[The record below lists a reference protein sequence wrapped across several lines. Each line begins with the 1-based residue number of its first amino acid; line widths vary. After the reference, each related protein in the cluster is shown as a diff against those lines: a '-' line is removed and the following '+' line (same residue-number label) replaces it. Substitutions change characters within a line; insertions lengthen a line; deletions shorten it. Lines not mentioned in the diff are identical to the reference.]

1 MFENLMGMFG
11 GGGGLMNMLLPM
23 VTKPETIKMLQDK
36 TREMFAHL
44 AEKFGCEIHDVSI
57 SLQLVKHPI
66 SSKDAEGNTVVELD
80 ENGQPK
86 IQERF
91 LILFF
96 VDKEG
101 KRTAVQKAWA
111 DEYIQD
117 VINQVNPNEQGKT

>member
-1 MFENLMGMFG
+1 MFENLMGMFS
-11 GGGGLMNMLLPM
+11 GGGGLMKNMLLPM

-36 TREMFAHL
+36 TKEMFAHL
-44 AEKFGCEIHDVSI
+44 AEKFGCGIHDVSI
-57 SLQLVKHPI
+57 SLQLKSTPVNKT
-66 SSKDAEGNTVVELD
+66 DNEGNILIELD

-86 IQERF
+86 SNMQERF

-111 DEYIQD
+111 DEYLQD
-117 VINQVNPNEQGKT
+117 VLNQIKDEK

>member
-1 MFENLMGMFG
+1 MFGMDNLMGMFG

-36 TREMFAHL
+36 TKEMFAHL
-44 AEKFGCEIHDVSI
+44 AEKFGCGIHDVSI
-57 SLQLVKHPI
+57 SLQLVKVQVNK
-66 SSKDAEGNTVVELD
+66 KDEEGNIIIELD

-86 IQERF
+86 NNEQERF

-96 VDKEG
+96 VDKDG

-111 DEYIQD
+111 DEYLQD
-117 VINQVNPNEQGKT
+117 VINQIKDKK

>member
-36 TREMFAHL
+36 TKEMFAHL
-44 AEKFGCEIHDVSI
+44 AEKFGCGIQDVSI
-57 SLQLVKHPI
+57 SLQLVSTPVNKT
-66 SSKDAEGNTVVELD
+66 DNEGNILIELD

-86 IQERF
+86 SNMQERF

-111 DEYIQD
+111 DEYLQD
-117 VINQVNPNEQGKT
+117 VLNQIKDKK